1 MNILT
6 NQSVKTSKYFS
17 RYNGV
22 NTYYNKL
29 DGKYQL
35 ALKSWLKQGFDYTR
49 YIVQENDTYDFIA
62 LKFYNNPTYYWII
75 CDANKI
81 LDPMKEP
88 IPGTILLVPSLGNNL
103 QFEVY

>member
-6 NQSVKTSKYFS
+6 NESTKTSNYFS
-17 RYNGV
+17 RYNGIAQ
-22 NTYYNKL
+22 YYNKH
-29 DGKYQL
+29 DKKYQL
-35 ALKSWLKQGFDYTR
+35 ALKSWLRKNFTSVPYVVQDNDTFDY
-49 YIVQENDTYDFIA
+49 IA

-81 LDPMKEP
+81 IDPMKEP
-88 IPGTILLVPSLGNNL
+88 KKGDTLLIPSLDNNL

>member
-1 MNILT
+1 MDILK
-6 NQSVKTSKYFS
+6 NKSVKSSNYFS

-22 NTYYNKL
+22 NTYYNTHDK
-29 DGKYQL
+29 KYQL
-35 ALKSWLKQGFDYTR
+35 GLKSWLKPNFDYTR
-49 YIVQENDTYDFIA
+49 YTVQDNDTYDYIA

-81 LDPMKEP
+81 LDPMTNP
-88 IPGTILLVPSLGNNL
+88 TPGDVLMIPSLGGTI

>member
-1 MNILT
+1 MDILT
-6 NQSVKTSKYFS
+6 NQTVKTGQYFS
-17 RYNGV
+17 RYNGI
-22 NTYYNKL
+22 NYYYNKH

-35 ALKSWLKQGFDYTR
+35 GLKSWLKPDFEYTKYTVEEGDTFDY
-49 YIVQENDTYDFIA
+49 IA

-81 LDPMKEP
+81 IDPMKEP
-88 IPGTILLVPSLGNNL
+88 KKGDTLLIPSLDNNL

>member
-1 MNILT
+1 MDILT
-6 NQSVKTSKYFS
+6 NRTVKTSKHYS
-17 RYNGV
+17 RYNGL
-22 NTYYNKL
+22 NMYYNKH

-35 ALKSWLKQGFDYTR
+35 ALKSWLRPNFNYTKYVVGKDETLDY
-49 YIVQENDTYDFIA
+49 IA

-81 LDPMKEP
+81 LDPTIEP
-88 IPGTILLVPSLGNNL
+88 EEGTTLIIPSLDSAL

>member
-1 MNILT
+1 MDILKDR
-6 NQSVKTSKYFS
+6 SVKTSKYFS

-22 NTYYNKL
+22 PMYYNTL
-29 DGKYQL
+29 DKKYQL
-35 ALKSWLKQGFDYTR
+35 GLKSWLKQDFDYTK
-49 YIVQENDTYDFIA
+49 YTVQKGDTYDYIA

-81 LDPMKEP
+81 IDPMIEP
-88 IPGTILLVPSLGNNL
+88 KKGDVLIIPSLGSNL